1 MKSKQLLAIGSVAA
15 CLFTLVRCSE
25 PSEKNT
31 STAETEKAVVKE
43 DVLDKGKYLL
53 AIGGCNDCHTPKV
66 MTPQGPMLD
75 TTKIMSGHPAGS
87 PLPEITYDATK
98 PGNWVL
104 ISGTLTAAVGPWGMS
119 YAANLTPDST
129 TGIGSWTVENF
140 IGAIRKGKHLGQD
153 GGRPL
158 LPPMPWQSIA
168 QWKDEDLTALFN
180 YLKTLPAISNAVPA
194 PVPPT
199 ALMKK

>member
-1 MKSKQLLAIGSVAA
+1 MKSKQLLAIGSLTA
-15 CLFTLVRCSE
+15 CLFALVRCSE
-25 PSEKNT
+25 PAEKTATASE
-31 STAETEKAVVKE
+31 SEKAVVKE
-43 DVLDKGKYLL
+43 DIVEKGKYLL
-53 AIGGCNDCHTPKV
+53 VVGGCNDCHTPKV

-75 TTKIMSGHPAGS
+75 TTKILSGHPAGS

-104 ISGTLTAAVGPWGMS
+104 LSGTLTAAVGPWGIS

-129 TGIGSWTVENF
+129 TGIGGWTVENF
-140 IGAIRKGKHLGQD
+140 IGSIRKGKHLGQD

-158 LPPMPWQSIA
+158 LPPMPWQNIA
-168 QWKDEDLTALFN
+168 QWKDEDLTALFT
-180 YLKTLPAISNAVPA
+180 YIKTLPPISNAVPA

-199 ALMKK
+199 AVMKK